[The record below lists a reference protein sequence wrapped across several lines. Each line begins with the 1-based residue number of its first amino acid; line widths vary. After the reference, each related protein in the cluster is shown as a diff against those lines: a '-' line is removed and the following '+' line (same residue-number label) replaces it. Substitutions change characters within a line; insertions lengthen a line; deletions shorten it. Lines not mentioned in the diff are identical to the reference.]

1 MPVRVRVRFGLDGT
15 GYEIDLN
22 AGHSRALREA
32 LALCARGAAG
42 RGQCTAA
49 SPGRAQGPGGLN
61 ST

>member
-1 MPVRVRVRFGLDGT
+1 VPVRVRVCFGLDGT

-22 AGHSRALREA
+22 AGHSRALWEA
-32 LALCARGAAG
+32 LALCACGAAG

-49 SPGRAQGPGGLN
+49 SPRRAQGLGGLN